1 MILHIDMDAFFAA
14 IEQRDNPALRS
25 KPVVVSGNS
34 ERSVVSTAS
43 YEARLFGIH
52 SAMPVFKAKQKC
64 PKLLIVPGT
73 MKKYQRD
80 SLKIME
86 IISHF
91 SPLME
96 QVSIDEAYVDIKG
109 CERLFGS
116 PEEIGHA
123 IKNKIKNDLSLTC
136 SVGIAPVKFLAK
148 IASDMNKPDGL
159 TYIKEHQVKNFIF
172 TLPIKKVL
180 GIGQSAMKKMEL
192 LQIKTL
198 GDVKKYPLPIL
209 TRKFGKLG
217 QRLLALSNGIDSS
230 RVNTNYIRKS
240 ISSETTLAKD
250 IFDFE
255 TIKQVIL
262 DKSQSVGRDLRK
274 KNLVCENVFIKLK
287 FADFSQITRS
297 KKLEAP
303 ICSSSAI
310 FHKALSL
317 YEKILLKKKI
327 RLVGVGVTALKD
339 KNTPVQ
345 MQLIQDQNMPKEQ
358 WESVD
363 NAVDSISEKFGS
375 DIIKKASLN
384 NLTRNNPGKNPHDE

>member
-1 MILHIDMDAFFAA
+1 MDAFFAA
-14 IEQRDNPALRS
+14 IEQRDNPALQN
-25 KPVVVSGNS
+25 KPVAVSGNS

-43 YEARLFGIH
+43 YEARLFGIR
-52 SAMPVFKAKQKC
+52 SAMPVFMAKQKC
-64 PKLLIVPGT
+64 DHLVIVPGNIQ
-73 MKKYQRD
+73 KYQTE
-80 SLKIME
+80 SKKIME

-96 QVSIDEAYVDIKG
+96 QVSIDEVYIDIRG

-116 PEEIGHA
+116 PEQIA
-123 IKNKIKNDLSLTC
+123 LAVKNKIKKDLSLTC
-136 SVGIAPVKFLAK
+136 SVGIAPIKFLAK
-148 IASDMNKPDGL
+148 IASDINKPDGL
-159 TYIKEHQVKNFIF
+159 THIKAHQVENFIF
-172 TLPIKKVL
+172 TLPIGKVP
-180 GIGQSAMKKMEL
+180 GIGQSAMKNMEL

-198 GDVKKYPLPIL
+198 GDVKKYSLSIL

-217 QRLLALSNGIDSS
+217 QLLSALSNGIDSS
-230 RVNTNYIRKS
+230 RVETNYIRKS
-240 ISSETTLAKD
+240 ISSEKTLSKN

-255 TIKQVIL
+255 TIKQIIL
-262 DKSQSVGRDLRK
+262 DRSQSVGRDLRK
-274 KNLVCENVFIKLK
+274 RNLVCENVFIKLK
-287 FADFSQITRS
+287 FSDFSQITRS
-297 KKLEAP
+297 KKLDAP

-310 FHKALSL
+310 FHKALAL

-345 MQLIQDQNMPKEQ
+345 MQLIQDQDRPKEQ

-363 NAVDSISEKFGS
+363 TAVDSISEKFGA

-384 NLTRNNPGKNPHDE
+384 NLSRY

>member
-14 IEQRDNPALRS
+14 IEQRDNPALKN
-25 KPVVVSGNS
+25 KPVIVSGNS
-34 ERSVVSTAS
+34 ERSVMSTAS
-43 YEARLFGIH
+43 YEARLFGIR
-52 SAMPVFKAKQKC
+52 SAMPVFMAKQKC
-64 PKLLIVPGT
+64 EQLIIVPGN
-73 MKKYQRD
+73 MKKYQAE
-80 SLKIME
+80 SKKIME

-96 QVSIDEAYVDIKG
+96 QVSIDEAYVDIRG

-116 PEEIGHA
+116 PEQIALA
-123 IKNKIKNDLSLTC
+123 IKNKIKKDISLTC
-136 SVGIAPVKFLAK
+136 SVGIAPIKFLAK

-159 TYIKEHQVKNFIF
+159 THIKEHQVENFIF
-172 TLPIKKVL
+172 TLPIRKVS
-180 GIGQSAMKKMEL
+180 GIGQSAMKTMEI

-217 QRLLALSNGIDSS
+217 QRLLELSNGIDSS
-230 RVNTNYIRKS
+230 RVETNYIRKS
-240 ISSETTLAKD
+240 ISSETTLSKD

-262 DKSQSVGRDLRK
+262 GRSQSVGRDLRK

-287 FADFSQITRS
+287 FSDFSQITRS
-297 KKLEAP
+297 KKLDAP

-310 FHKALSL
+310 FHQAIAL

-345 MQLIQDQNMPKEQ
+345 MQLIPDMNMPKEQ

-363 NAVDSISEKFGS
+363 TAVDSISEKFGAG
-375 DIIKKASLN
+375 IIKKASLN
-384 NLTRNNPGKNPHDE
+384 NLTRRNPHDK

>member
-14 IEQRDNPALRS
+14 IEQRDNPALKN
-25 KPVVVSGNS
+25 KPVIVSGNS

-52 SAMPVFKAKQKC
+52 SAMPVFMAKQKC
-64 PKLLIVPGT
+64 DHLLIVPGD
-73 MKKYQRD
+73 MKKYQAE
-80 SLKIME
+80 SKKIME

-116 PEEIGHA
+116 PEQIALA
-123 IKNKIKNDLSLTC
+123 IKTKIKKDLSLTC
-136 SVGIAPVKFLAK
+136 SVGIAPIKFLAK

-159 TYIKEHQVKNFIF
+159 THIKVHQVENFIF
-172 TLPIKKVL
+172 TLPIRKVS
-180 GIGQSAMKKMEL
+180 GIGQSAMKNMEL

-198 GDVKKYPLPIL
+198 GDVKKYPLTLL

-217 QRLLALSNGIDSS
+217 QRLLELSKGIDPS
-230 RVNTNYIRKS
+230 RVETNYIRKS
-240 ISSETTLAKD
+240 ISSETTLSKD

-255 TIKQVIL
+255 TIKQIIL
-262 DKSQSVGRDLRK
+262 DRSQSVGRELRK
-274 KNLVCENVFIKLK
+274 ENLVCENVFIKFK
-287 FADFSQITRS
+287 FSDFSQITRS
-297 KKLEAP
+297 KKLDAP

-310 FHKALSL
+310 FHKALDL

-327 RLVGVGVTALKD
+327 RLIGVGVTALKD
-339 KNTPVQ
+339 KNAPVQ
-345 MQLIQDQNMPKEQ
+345 MQLIPDTNMPKEQ

-363 NAVDSISEKFGS
+363 TAVDSISEKFGTH
-375 DIIKKASLN
+375 IIKKASLN
-384 NLTRNNPGKNPHDE
+384 NLTK